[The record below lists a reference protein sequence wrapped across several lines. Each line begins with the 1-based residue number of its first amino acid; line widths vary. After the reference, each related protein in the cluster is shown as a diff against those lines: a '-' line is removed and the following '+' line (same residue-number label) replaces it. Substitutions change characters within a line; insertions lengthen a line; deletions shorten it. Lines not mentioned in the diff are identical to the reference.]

1 MAKEHI
7 DTPQDALSALADG
20 QLRGEAFALAVERV
34 AQQPEAQA
42 TWHAYHVVG
51 DVLRSND
58 LAFCADDQAFLARFQ
73 SRLALEPVLSP
84 TVNTTNLIAIAAY
97 ESSAKALFD
106 AQDAVGAEAE
116 SGVEDVAANA
126 PRFRW
131 KMVAGLASVVA
142 VVAVAW
148 NVAGG
153 FGSAS
158 LGQQLA
164 QATPAAPVL
173 QAVVVGGTDG
183 AAAPQ
188 VMVRDARL
196 DALVA
201 AHKQFG
207 GTSALQMP
215 AGFISNAT
223 YETPAR

>member
-58 LAFCADDQAFLARFQ
+58 LAFCADDQGFLARFQ
-73 SRLALEPVLSP
+73 SRLALEPVLVP

-106 AQDAVGAEAE
+106 AQDP
-116 SGVEDVAANA
+116 VEDVAANA

-131 KMVAGLASVVA
+131 KMVAGLASLVA
-142 VVAVAW
+142 VVAVGW
-148 NVAGG
+148 NVAAG
-153 FGSAS
+153 FGGTAP
-158 LGQQLA
+158 GQQLA
-164 QATPAAPVL
+164 QATSPAPVL
-173 QAVVVGGTDG
+173 QAVALDNTNG
-183 AAAPQ
+183 AAPQ
-188 VMVRDARL
+188 VMLRDARL
-196 DALVA
+196 DALMA

>member
-1 MAKEHI
+1 MAKQHI

-58 LAFCADDQAFLARFQ
+58 LAFCADDQGFLARFQ
-73 SRLALEPVLSP
+73 SRLALEPVLAPP
-84 TVNTTNLIAIAAY
+84 TNTTNLIAIAAY
-97 ESSAKALFD
+97 ESSAKALFN
-106 AQDAVGAEAE
+106 AQDSVETVA
-116 SGVEDVAANA
+116 EDVAANA

-131 KMVAGLASVVA
+131 KMVAGLASLVA
-142 VVAVAW
+142 VVAVGW

-153 FGSAS
+153 LVSTS
-158 LGQQLA
+158 PGQQLA
-164 QATPAAPVL
+164 QSTPAAPVL
-173 QAVVVGGTDG
+173 QAVAQDNTAG
-183 AAAPQ
+183 AAPQ
-188 VMVRDARL
+188 VMLRDARL

>member
-58 LAFCADDQAFLARFQ
+58 LAFCADDQGFLARFQ
-73 SRLALEPVLSP
+73 SRLALEPVLTP

-106 AQDAVGAEAE
+106 AQDSA
-116 SGVEDVAANA
+116 EDVAANA

-131 KMVAGLASVVA
+131 KMVAGLASLLA
-142 VVAVAW
+142 VVAVGW

-153 FGSAS
+153 LGSTAP
-158 LGQQLA
+158 GQQLA
-164 QATPAAPVL
+164 QAKTAAPVL
-173 QAVVVGGTDG
+173 LTVAQES
-183 AAAPQ
+183 APQ
-188 VMVRDARL
+188 VMLRDARL
-196 DALVA
+196 DALMA

>member
-20 QLRGEAFALAVERV
+20 QLRGEAFVLAVERV
-34 AQQPEAQA
+34 VQQPEAQA

-58 LAFCADDQAFLARFQ
+58 LAFCTDDQAFLARFQ
-73 SRLALEPVLSP
+73 SRLALEPVLAP
-84 TVNTTNLIAIAAY
+84 ALNTTNLIAIAAY

-106 AQDAVGAEAE
+106 AQDI
-116 SGVEDVAANA
+116 SDDVAANA
-126 PRFRW
+126 PSFRW
-131 KMVAGLASVVA
+131 KMVAGLASVLA
-142 VVAVAW
+142 VVAVGW
-148 NVAGG
+148 NVMGG
-153 FGSAS
+153 LGGTPT
-158 LGQQLA
+158 GQQLA
-164 QATPAAPVL
+164 QATSATPVL
-173 QAVVVGGTDG
+173 QAVALDSPKN
-183 AAAPQ
+183 AAPQ
-188 VMVRDARL
+188 VMLRDARL
-196 DALVA
+196 DALMA

>member
-58 LAFCADDQAFLARFQ
+58 LAFCADDQGFLARFQ
-73 SRLALEPVLSP
+73 SRLALEPVLAP
-84 TVNTTNLIAIAAY
+84 AVNTTNLIAIAAY

-106 AQDAVGAEAE
+106 VQDE
-116 SGVEDVAANA
+116 SDDIAANA
-126 PRFRW
+126 PSFRW
-131 KMVAGLASVVA
+131 KMVAGVASLLA
-142 VVAVAW
+142 VVAVGW

-153 FGSAS
+153 LGAVPA
-158 LGQQLA
+158 GQQLA
-164 QATPAAPVL
+164 QATPAAPVV
-173 QAVVVGGTDG
+173 QTVAKANADD
-183 AAAPQ
+183 APPQ
-188 VMVRDARL
+188 TMLRDARL
-196 DALVA
+196 DALMA
-201 AHKQFG
+201 AHRQFG

-223 YETPAR
+223 YEIPAR

>member
-20 QLRGEAFALAVERV
+20 QLRGEAFARAVDRLA
-34 AQQPEAQA
+34 QHPEAQA

-58 LAFCADDQAFLARFQ
+58 LAFCADDQGFLARLQ
-73 SRLALEPVLSP
+73 SRLVLEPVFIPSI
-84 TVNTTNLIAIAAY
+84 NATNLIAIAAY

-106 AQDAVGAEAE
+106 TKHISDDG
-116 SGVEDVAANA
+116 AANA
-126 PRFRW
+126 PNFRW
-131 KMVAGLASVVA
+131 KMVAGVASLLAVMA
-142 VVAVAW
+142 VGW

-153 FGSAS
+153 
-158 LGQQLA
+158 LGATPSDPQLA
-164 QATPAAPVL
+164 QATPAALSL
-173 QAVVVGGTDG
+173 QTLAQAHAVG
-183 AAAPQ
+183 AAPQ
-188 VMVRDARL
+188 VMLRDARL
-196 DALVA
+196 DALMA

>member
-58 LAFCADDQAFLARFQ
+58 LAFCTDDQEFLARFQ
-73 SRLALEPVLSP
+73 SRLALEPVLAP
-84 TVNTTNLIAIAAY
+84 AVNTTNLIAIAAY
-97 ESSAKALFD
+97 ESSAKVLFD
-106 AQDAVGAEAE
+106 APDK
-116 SGVEDVAANA
+116 SEDSAANA
-126 PRFRW
+126 PSFRW
-131 KMVAGLASVVA
+131 KLVAGVASLLA
-142 VVAVAW
+142 VVAVGW

-153 FGSAS
+153 LGTAPA
-158 LGQQLA
+158 GQQLA
-164 QATPAAPVL
+164 QVTPVAPSPQIVA
-173 QAVVVGGTDG
+173 QAN
-183 AAAPQ
+183 AAPQ
-188 VMVRDARL
+188 AMLRDARL
-196 DALVA
+196 DALMA

-223 YETPAR
+223 YEIPAR

>member
-58 LAFCADDQAFLARFQ
+58 LAFCADDQGFLARLQ
-73 SRLALEPVLSP
+73 SRLALEPVLVP
-84 TVNTTNLIAIAAY
+84 TVNATNLIAIAAY
-97 ESSAKALFD
+97 ESSAKAHFD
-106 AQDAVGAEAE
+106 EENSAEA
-116 SGVEDVAANA
+116 VAANA

-131 KMVAGLASVVA
+131 KLVAGLASLLA
-142 VVAVAW
+142 VVAVGW

-153 FGSAS
+153 LVSVSTGP
-158 LGQQLA
+158 QLA
-164 QATPAAPVL
+164 QSTPAASVL
-173 QAVVVGGTDG
+173 QAVALGNTDG
-183 AAAPQ
+183 AVPQ
-188 VMVRDARL
+188 VMLRDARL

>member
-58 LAFCADDQAFLARFQ
+58 LAFCADDQGFLARFQ
-73 SRLALEPVLSP
+73 NRLALEPVLAS

-106 AQDAVGAEAE
+106 AQDK
-116 SGVEDVAANA
+116 SDDVAANA
-126 PRFRW
+126 PSFRW
-131 KMVAGLASVVA
+131 KMVAGVASLLA
-142 VVAVAW
+142 VVAVGW

-153 FGSAS
+153 LGAVPT
-158 LGQQLA
+158 GQQLA
-164 QATPAAPVL
+164 QVTPAAPVL
-173 QAVVVGGTDG
+173 QTVAQANTVS
-183 AAAPQ
+183 AAPQ
-188 VMVRDARL
+188 IMLRDARL
-196 DALVA
+196 DALMA

-223 YETPAR
+223 YEIPAR

>member
-7 DTPQDALSALADG
+7 ETPQDALSALADG

-58 LAFCADDQAFLARFQ
+58 LAFCADDQNFLARFQ
-73 SRLALEPVLSP
+73 SRLALEPVVAP
-84 TVNTTNLIAIAAY
+84 VVETINLIAVDAHKP
-97 ESSAKALFD
+97 SVKALFD
-106 AQDAVGAEAE
+106 IQDK
-116 SGVEDVAANA
+116 SHDVAANA
-126 PRFRW
+126 PSFRW
-131 KMVAGLASVVA
+131 KIVAGVASFLA
-142 VVAVAW
+142 VVAVGW

-153 FGSAS
+153 LGTPLS
-158 LGQQLA
+158 GQQLA
-164 QATPAAPVL
+164 QITPAVPVL
-173 QAVVVGGTDG
+173 QAQVQASSTGTD
-183 AAAPQ
+183 PQ
-188 VMVRDARL
+188 VMLRDARL
-196 DALVA
+196 DALMA

-223 YETPAR
+223 YEISAR